1 LSYDGFRPAALKK
14 VVRGPEFDEP
24 PNAPRELLVSPHMAV
39 DFEALISLWS
49 TPLQST
55 SAAIEAFGRFYSDPV
70 RINGAEMS
78 LAALAQRALSTQR
91 AFSELS
97 AVVLERS
104 DTPTHSTVVFRMR
117 GRHVGPL
124 ETPLGIVPAT
134 GKMVERQIID
144 LLKVER
150 GLISE
155 VWMVGDELSA
165 LMQLGA
171 IARAF

>member
-1 LSYDGFRPAALKK
+1 
-14 VVRGPEFDEP
+14 
-24 PNAPRELLVSPHMAV
+24 MAV
-39 DFEALISLWS
+39 DFDALISLWS
-49 TPLQST
+49 TRISSIP
-55 SAAIEAFGRFYSDPV
+55 AAIEAFGRFYSDPL
-70 RINGAEMS
+70 RINGVETS
-78 LAALAQRALSTQR
+78 LAALAQRALSTQS

-97 AVVLERS
+97 AVVLDRS
-104 DTPTHSTVVFRMR
+104 DTETHSTIVFRMR

-134 GKMVERQIID
+134 GKMIERQIID

-150 GLISE
+150 GLITE

-171 IARAF
+171 LAPAF